1 MLVRKLLEDDIATKS
16 HFKKMK
22 VNRAKH
28 LLSRDISAALEF
40 LADENTASE
49 YFATA
54 FFIKTVARWFCFMT
68 SRHPTLALNKHNNQK
83 FEETIAFLRQVIE
96 LF

>member
-1 MLVRKLLEDDIATKS
+1 
-16 HFKKMK
+16 MK

-68 SRHPTLALNKHNNQK
+68 SRPPNFSSKQTQEPEVRRDDLIFTTDDWIISK
-83 FEETIAFLRQVIE
+83 FKSFKEA
-96 LF
+96 